1 MVKKE
6 MIELFE
12 GAVEEDMSVELNPN
26 DIKNLLF
33 WLKSSKCGNAEIE
46 LKCDYTQIKAADKE
60 AQKLIGHLDDIKK
73 SIDSISLR
81 QQQIKKA

>member
-1 MVKKE
+1 

-33 WLKSSKCGNAEIE
+33 WLKSSKYGNAEIE
-46 LKCDYTQIKAADKE
+46 IKCDCTQIKAADKE
-60 AQKLIGHLDDIKK
+60 AQKLIGHLDEIKK
-73 SIDSISLR
+73 SIDSISIR
-81 QQQIKKA
+81 QQNIKEA